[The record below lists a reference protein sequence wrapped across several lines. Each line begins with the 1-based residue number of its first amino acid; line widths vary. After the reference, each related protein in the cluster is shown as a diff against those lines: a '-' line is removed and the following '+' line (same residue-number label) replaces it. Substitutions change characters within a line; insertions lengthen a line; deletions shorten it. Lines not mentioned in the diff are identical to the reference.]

1 MAAANDSVDWDY
13 FISARGRKWQP
24 SPIRGLFPLEATPGM
39 ISFLAG
45 KPNPTTFPFSS
56 IAVTLKSVIEGETP
70 VTLNIESDAL
80 NEALQYGP
88 TAGLKG
94 LVEWLEVLQ
103 ETKHDRK
110 RDGSWR
116 LSVGSGSQD
125 LIYKAFQSLI
135 NEGDSVLLEAPVYSG
150 TLGLLVPEPAEFFE
164 VPVDTEGLQPDV
176 LEDMLANWSTQHPGK
191 RFPKLLYT
199 IPTGSN
205 PTGCSSPLERKI
217 KILALARKYNLLILE
232 DDAYHFLHFDSKNQA
247 ASYFEI
253 EAREGGATGRVVRFD
268 SFSKILSSGMRLG
281 FISAAKPLVD
291 AVDLMTSNTNLQGSS
306 TTQAIALALLNHWGL
321 KGFFEHTA
329 RVAAF
334 YKSKRDM
341 FEAAAHEHLD
351 DVATWVSPSSGMFL
365 YLNLQLSS
373 DPSIQGDS
381 RALISTGALAKGVLA
396 VPGSSFMPSR
406 SASSCVRVA
415 FSLATPEQADE
426 GLRRLKE
433 AILEAR
439 DA

>member
-1 MAAANDSVDWDY
+1 MSHATEPIDWNY
-13 FISARGRKWQP
+13 FISARGKKWQP
-24 SPIRGLFPLEATPGM
+24 SPIRGLFPLEKRPGM

-56 IAVTLKSVIEGETP
+56 ISVTLKPVIPGAPEET
-70 VTLNIESDAL
+70 LLIESDAL
-80 NEALQYGP
+80 NEGLQYGP
-88 TAGLKG
+88 TAGLGG

-103 ETKHDRK
+103 EKKHNRV
-110 RDGSWR
+110 RDGSYR
-116 LSVGSGSQD
+116 VSVGSGSQD

-176 LEDMLANWSTQHPGK
+176 LEDMLANWTTKYPGK

-205 PTGCSSPLERKI
+205 PTGCSSPLSRKI
-217 KILALARKYNLLILE
+217 KILALARQYNLLILE
-232 DDAYHFLHFDSKNQA
+232 DDAYHFLHFDAKNQS
-247 ASYFEI
+247 ASYFEL
-253 EAREGGATGRVVRFD
+253 EQQDGGVTGRVVRFD

-281 FISAAKPLVD
+281 FLSAAKPLVD
-291 AVDLMTSNTNLQGSS
+291 IVDLHTSNTNLQPSS
-306 TTQAIALALLNHWGL
+306 TTQAIALALLSHWGH

-341 FEAAAHEHLD
+341 FEAEAHKHLD

-365 YLNLQLSS
+365 FLNLQLSS
-373 DPSIQGDS
+373 DPTKQGDS
-381 RALISTGALAKGVLA
+381 KALIESGALAKGVLGI
-396 VPGSSFMPSR
+396 PGVSFMPSK
-406 SASSCVRVA
+406 STSSYVRVA
-415 FSLATPEQADE
+415 FSLATKEEADE

-439 DA
+439 K